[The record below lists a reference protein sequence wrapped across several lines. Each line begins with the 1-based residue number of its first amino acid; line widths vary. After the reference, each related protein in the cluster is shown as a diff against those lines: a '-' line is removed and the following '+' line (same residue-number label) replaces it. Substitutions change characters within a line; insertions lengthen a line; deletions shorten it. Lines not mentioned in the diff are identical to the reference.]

1 MPARSAADTY
11 TSGACSARPG
21 HPAPANGNHS
31 RKQTSADASRAGLAP
46 GHLPALRCP
55 RASPACTAIRAA
67 LWSRLSL
74 MPVLPCA
81 SSASWRI
88 FPEMFQ
94 LLPHRK
100 PLFLDNSPEN
110 WIVRISE
117 SDFFLYVTES
127 TEGHDSTCC
136 FETQNTWLPTE
147 LMTVSS
153 LRQLM
158 VL

>member
-81 SSASWRI
+81 SSASFLKCSDCYHIGSPCSWITLQRTGLLG
-88 FPEMFQ
+88 FQ
-94 LLPHRK
+94 R
-100 PLFLDNSPEN
+100 
-110 WIVRISE
+110 V

-136 FETQNTWLPTE
+136 FGTQNTWLPTE